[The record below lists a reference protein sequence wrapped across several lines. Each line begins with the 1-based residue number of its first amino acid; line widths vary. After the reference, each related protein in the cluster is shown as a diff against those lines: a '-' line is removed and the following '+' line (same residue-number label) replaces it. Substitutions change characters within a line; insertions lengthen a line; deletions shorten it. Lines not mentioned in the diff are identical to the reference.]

1 MGVFVPEDVEVEEG
15 AFGFGDEGVVVAVFL
30 AEPEGAAHGEE
41 AEDEEEE
48 GFRA

>member
-1 MGVFVPEDVEVEEG
+1 VGIFVPEDVEVEG